1 MEKYPINWG
10 PSPFFWVRPHFFGA
24 IFFTCTATISRK
36 IRGLVIRFCG
46 WRSCACIVFNSIA
59 PTMPNW
65 LLPEY
70 IADVLPSEARKIEEL
85 RRLMLDNFRLYGY
98 ELVMPPMLEYVES
111 LLTGAGADTDLRTFK
126 LVDQISG
133 RMLGLRAD
141 MTTQVARIDAHL
153 LNRATVTRLCYAG
166 SVLHTRPS
174 GLHSTREPFQI
185 GAEIYGHAGL
195 EADAEIQELA
205 LGSLALA
212 GFSDVRLDLTH
223 VGVLRAILAQDP
235 AATKDYEAIVTL
247 LRGKDVPGL
256 QQQTAKYNETTRA
269 ALLALPN
276 LYGDVE
282 VLKRA
287 REVLPALPGITHA
300 LAELAALA
308 ASAIGRADV
317 AIDLADLRGY
327 QYESGAM
334 FALYVPGLP
343 NAVARGGR
351 YDHVGEAFG
360 RARPATGFSLD
371 LRELAR
377 LLPTAERKHSIR
389 APWGN
394 APELKEKIAELRK
407 SGEVVIQSLPGHN
420 DEQDEF
426 ECDRALVLDESGS
439 NWILKNLG

>member
-1 MEKYPINWG
+1 M
-10 PSPFFWVRPHFFGA
+10 
-24 IFFTCTATISRK
+24 
-36 IRGLVIRFCG
+36 
-46 WRSCACIVFNSIA
+46 
-59 PTMPNW
+59 PTNW
-65 LLPEY
+65 LLPEN
-70 IADVLPSEARKIEEL
+70 IADVLPSEARKIEDL
-85 RRLMLDNFRLYGY
+85 RRRMLDNFRLYGY
-98 ELVMPPMLEYVES
+98 ELVMPPMLEYVDS
-111 LLTGAGADTDLRTFK
+111 LLNGAGEDTDLRTFK

-153 LNRATVTRLCYAG
+153 LNRDSVTRLCYAG

-174 GLHSTREPFQI
+174 GLHATREPLQI
-185 GAEIYGHAGL
+185 GARFYGHAGL
-195 EADAEIQELA
+195 EADAESQELA
-205 LGSLALA
+205 LASLALA
-212 GFSDVRLDLTH
+212 GFADVRLDLSH
-223 VGVLRAILAQDP
+223 VGVLRAILADDP
-235 AATKDYEAIVTL
+235 AAARDEAALYGL
-247 LRGKDVPGL
+247 LRAKDTPGL
-256 QQQTAKYNETTRA
+256 MAVTTGYAPATRA

-282 VLKRA
+282 VLAEARA
-287 REVLPALPGITHA
+287 VLPPLPGVTRA

-308 ASAIGRADV
+308 GSALGRAEV

-334 FALYVPGLP
+334 FGLYVPGLP

-377 LLPTAERKHSIR
+377 LLPGAERKHAVR

-394 APELKEKIAELRK
+394 APELRERIAALRTE
-407 SGEVVIQSLPGHN
+407 GEIVIQRLPGHE
-420 DEQDEF
+420 DDQDEF
-426 ECDRALVLDESGS
+426 ECDRALVLEDG

>member
-1 MEKYPINWG
+1 
-10 PSPFFWVRPHFFGA
+10 
-24 IFFTCTATISRK
+24 
-36 IRGLVIRFCG
+36 
-46 WRSCACIVFNSIA
+46 
-59 PTMPNW
+59 MPNW
-65 LLPEY
+65 LLPEN

-98 ELVMPPMLEYVES
+98 ELVMPPLLEYLES
-111 LLTGAGADTDLRTFK
+111 LLTGAGQDTDLRTFK
-126 LVDQISG
+126 LVDQLSG
-133 RMLGLRAD
+133 RLLGLRAD
-141 MTTQVARIDAHL
+141 MTIQVARIDAHL
-153 LNRATVTRLCYAG
+153 LNRASVTRLCYAG

-174 GLHSTREPFQI
+174 GLHATREPLQI

-205 LGSLALA
+205 LASLALA
-212 GFSDVRLDLTH
+212 GFAEARLDLSH
-223 VGVLRAILAQDP
+223 VGVLRAIIADDP
-235 AATKDYEAIVTL
+235 AALRDEGKLYAL
-247 LRGKDVPGL
+247 LRAKDSPGL
-256 QQQTAKYNETTRA
+256 QAQTAAYLPATRD
-269 ALLALPN
+269 ALLALPG
-276 LYGDVE
+276 LYGDID

-287 REVLPALPGITHA
+287 REQLPALPGIGKA

-308 ASAIGRADV
+308 GSALGRAEV

-394 APELKEKIAELRK
+394 APELKEQIAALRK
-407 SGEVVIQSLPGHN
+407 AGEVVIQSMPGHGN
-420 DEQDEF
+420 EQDEF
-426 ECDRALVLDESGS
+426 ECDRALVLDDNGS
-439 NWILKNLG
+439 SWILKNLG

>member
-1 MEKYPINWG
+1 
-10 PSPFFWVRPHFFGA
+10 
-24 IFFTCTATISRK
+24 
-36 IRGLVIRFCG
+36 
-46 WRSCACIVFNSIA
+46 
-59 PTMPNW
+59 MPNW
-65 LLPEY
+65 LLPEN

-98 ELVMPPMLEYVES
+98 ELVMPPLLEYLES
-111 LLTGAGADTDLRTFK
+111 LMTGAGKDTDLRTFK
-126 LVDQISG
+126 LVDQLSG

-153 LNRATVTRLCYAG
+153 LNRASVTRLCYAG

-174 GLHSTREPFQI
+174 GVHATREPLQI

-205 LGSLALA
+205 LASLALA
-212 GFSDVRLDLTH
+212 GFDAVRLDLSH
-223 VGVLRAILAQDP
+223 EGLLRAIIAQD
-235 AATKDYEAIVTL
+235 AQAVRDESALYSL
-247 LRGKDVPGL
+247 LRAKDAPGL
-256 QQQTAKYNETTRA
+256 RELTASYDAVTRD
-269 ALLALPN
+269 ALLALPG
-276 LYGDVE
+276 LYGDID
-282 VLKRA
+282 VLARA
-287 REVLPALPGITHA
+287 REVLPPLPGVTKA

-308 ASAIGRADV
+308 GSAIGRAEV

-334 FALYVPGLP
+334 FGLYVPGLP

-351 YDHVGEAFG
+351 YDHVCEAFG

-377 LLPTAERKHSIR
+377 LLPGAERKHAVR

-394 APELKEKIAELRK
+394 APELRERIAGLR
-407 SGEVVIQSLPGHN
+407 GEGEIVIQSLPGHE
-420 DEQDEF
+420 DDQDEF
-426 ECDRALVLDESGS
+426 ECDRALVLENG

>member
-1 MEKYPINWG
+1 
-10 PSPFFWVRPHFFGA
+10 
-24 IFFTCTATISRK
+24 
-36 IRGLVIRFCG
+36 
-46 WRSCACIVFNSIA
+46 
-59 PTMPNW
+59 MPNW
-65 LLPEY
+65 LLPEN

-98 ELVMPPMLEYVES
+98 ELVMPPLLEYLES
-111 LLTGAGADTDLRTFK
+111 LMTGAGKDTDLRTFK
-126 LVDQISG
+126 LVDQLSG

-174 GLHSTREPFQI
+174 GLHATREPLQI

-205 LGSLALA
+205 LASLALA
-212 GFSDVRLDLTH
+212 GFDSVRLDLSH
-223 VGVLRAILAQDP
+223 VGLLRAIIAQD
-235 AATKDYEAIVTL
+235 AAAVRDEAALYIL
-247 LRGKDVPGL
+247 LRAKDAPGL
-256 QQQTAKYNETTRA
+256 RALTASYDAVTRE

-276 LYGDVE
+276 LYGDID
-282 VLKRA
+282 VLARA
-287 REVLPALPGITHA
+287 REVLPPLPGVLKA

-308 ASAIGRADV
+308 GSALGRAEV

-389 APWGN
+389 APWGS

-407 SGEVVIQSLPGHN
+407 AGEVVIQNMPGHSN
-420 DEQDEF
+420 EQDEF
-426 ECDRALVLDESGS
+426 ECDRVLVLADNGS
-439 NWILKNLG
+439 SWILKNLG